1 MDWFTVSGQAGRPP
15 HFGDNQDL
23 LACDAVMALAEEG
36 FPDLPFVDLR
46 RAPYVWKKMILV
58 ARRPAGGV
66 KRRIK
71 ILGLDAFHIEL
82 DDLGN
87 PYE

>member
-1 MDWFTVSGQAGRPP
+1 
-15 HFGDNQDL
+15 
-23 LACDAVMALAEEG
+23 MALAENG
-36 FPDLPFVDLR
+36 FLDLPFVDLG

-71 ILGLDAFHIEL
+71 ILGLKRV
-82 DDLGN
+82 
-87 PYE
+87 PYRARRLRKSL

>member
-1 MDWFTVSGQAGRPP
+1 
-15 HFGDNQDL
+15 
-23 LACDAVMALAEEG
+23 
-36 FPDLPFVDLR
+36 
-46 RAPYVWKKMILV
+46 MILV

-66 KRRIK
+66 KRRMK
-71 ILGLDAFHIEL
+71 ILGLKAFHIEL